1 MLLYTTKKAAKLF
14 SLIKIMLKRKKD
26 LQTLSDGISQPI
38 QDDEYILPLI
48 TVRGAVFGSEVNTS
62 FDFGKTNSIKAV
74 EHSSKT
80 SNIAAIAMLK
90 NSDDKATI
98 EELSKICCLAD
109 VRDIT
114 KLAQDVLRVNV
125 FGMQRVKILSIIS
138 EEPFMLV
145 KVKLAEEA
153 DTDDERLRLTAK
165 IAQEKYINLLHL
177 QGNYEETYYEHLN
190 TSDPGR
196 ICDLIMA
203 YVPVSPADYFDV
215 MESHDLTE
223 RLEKTI
229 AFLTKSSNTAEIEN
243 ELESK
248 LMLQFTTDQRSRYL
262 REKKNL
268 ISKELKDDDE
278 DEELDEYREK
288 LEALPL
294 TEEYKT
300 RLMKEM
306 YRLEM
311 TPPGSQ
317 EAAVIQS
324 YLDCILDLPWNTATD
339 DSFDVAEAVKI
350 LNDEHY
356 GLEKIKDRIIE
367 YIAVMKRTKSLKS
380 PILCLVGPPGVGK
393 TSVAKSIANATG
405 RKFVRISLGGMHDEA
420 EIRGHRKTYVGAM
433 PGRIIAGLRQVQSK
447 NPVFLLD
454 EIDKLARDMK
464 GDPASA
470 LLEALDPE
478 QNSTFTDTYV
488 EIPFNLS
495 EVMFITTANTVST
508 IPAPLLDRLEV
519 IELNG
524 YMAYE
529 KLEIAKK
536 HLIPKQLAANGIS
549 EENLKL
555 SDDVIYELIDKY
567 TRETGVRQL
576 ERSIASLCRKATKR
590 LIVDN
595 ENETHVSTENI
606 TDFLGKHVHTYDIA
620 KDESLKGVVN
630 GLAWTS
636 SGGDTLT
643 IESNQSAGS
652 GKMELTG
659 NLGDVMKESAKTAVS
674 YIRSNASDC
683 GLSDIDWNKIDLH
696 LHVPE
701 GAVPKDGPSAGITIA
716 CSIYSTLSGKPVS
729 QKTAMTGEITLTGR
743 VLPIGGLRE
752 KLLAADR
759 ASVKKI
765 IIPKEN
771 EIDLKEI
778 PDEILSG
785 LEICFAETVND
796 VFRYVFGDDND
807 NKII

>member
-1 MLLYTTKKAAKLF
+1 
-14 SLIKIMLKRKKD
+14 MLKRKKD
-26 LQTLSDGISQPI
+26 LQTLTDEISQPI

-62 FDFGKTNSIKAV
+62 FDFGKANSIKAI

-125 FGMQRVKILSIIS
+125 FGMQRVKILSIVS

-145 KVKLAEEA
+145 RAKLTEEA
-153 DTDDERLRLTAK
+153 DTDDERLRLMAK

-203 YVPVSPADYFDV
+203 YVPASPADYFDV
-215 MESHDLTE
+215 MESHDLKE

-229 AFLTKSSNTAEIEN
+229 EFLAKSSNTAEIEN

-324 YLDCILDLPWNTATD
+324 YLDCILDLPWNSATD

-536 HLIPKQLAANGIS
+536 HLIPKQLEANGIS

-555 SDDVIYELIDKY
+555 TDDVIYELIDKY

-595 ENETHVSTENI
+595 ENETHVTAENI
-606 TDFLGKHVHTYDIA
+606 TDFLGKHVHTFDIV

-636 SGGDTLT
+636 LGGETLT

-674 YIRSNASDC
+674 FIRSNSSEY
-683 GLSDIDWNKIDLH
+683 GLADIDWNKTDLH

-716 CSIYSTLSGKPVS
+716 TSIYSTLSGRPVS

-743 VLPIGGLRE
+743 VLAIGGLRE

-759 ASVKKI
+759 ASIKKI

-785 LEICFAETVND
+785 LEIHFAETVSD
-796 VFRYVFGDDND
+796 VFRYVFGDGND
-807 NKII
+807 SKIS